1 MTYDLDRNER
11 ETARIA
17 DKQSRLYKWIGA
29 ITIAAIASFGY
40 VVLTLFN
47 PSLPASITFILI
59 GLFCFC
65 AIKGV
70 ALRNEIVAA
79 KQRQMRDQ
87 LTIAPSGLGKVGS
100 MRGRYTVSTEQP

>member
-1 MTYDLDRNER
+1 MTYDLDRYER

-17 DKQSRLYKWIGA
+17 EKQSRLYKWIGA
-29 ITIAAIASFGY
+29 ITVAAFASFGY
-40 VVLTLFN
+40 VALTLFN
-47 PSLPASITFILI
+47 PALPATITVFLI

-79 KQRQMRDQ
+79 KQRQMRGPFM
-87 LTIAPSGLGKVGS
+87 IAPSGLGKVGS
-100 MRGRYTVSTEQP
+100 MRGRYTVSTGQP